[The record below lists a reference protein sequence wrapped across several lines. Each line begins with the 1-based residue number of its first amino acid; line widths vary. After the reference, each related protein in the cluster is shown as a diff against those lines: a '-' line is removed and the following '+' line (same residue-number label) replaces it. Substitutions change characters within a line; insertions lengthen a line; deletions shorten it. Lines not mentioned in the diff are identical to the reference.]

1 MRNSSYGRLAGKEE
15 AEAIITLAQQFK
27 KNLNGRSF
35 LICFGSKTLRFL
47 EVSFSAG
54 NFSHLAGIDKQNCR
68 IKPRE
73 VYARATAGTLKPQDL
88 GYSIVLKFKMKT
100 IAAKFLNEFGS
111 TATHVSAVSKRRSKV
126 NAEIWI
132 SGSKA
137 GFAIGA
143 VHIGSKKSGP
153 VTFAPTSLQLL
164 SDVELQEKSV
174 GKVEPIAV
182 ILSRRNKE
190 ISYSVIEF
198 VDENLAEIHSSSLAS
213 ILLSCGNEVALRNKY
228 PELCGRLFD
237 RDFES
242 LDDISDSATEY
253 AEECNQINARR
264 IEIEAS
270 FSK

>member
-27 KNLNGRSF
+27 KNLNGKSF

-47 EVSFSAG
+47 EVSFSTG
-54 NFSHLAGIDKQNCR
+54 NFSHLAGIDKHNCR
-68 IKPRE
+68 IKPHE
-73 VYARATAGTLKPQDL
+73 VYALATAGNLKPEDL
-88 GYSIVLKFKMKT
+88 GYSIAPKFKMKT

-111 TATHVSAVSKRRSKV
+111 TATHVSAVNKRRSKV

-143 VHIGSKKSGP
+143 IHIGSTKSGS

-174 GKVEPIAV
+174 GKVEPIAI
-182 ILSRRNKE
+182 ILSRRSKE
-190 ISYSVIEF
+190 MSYSVIEF
-198 VDENLAEIHSSSLAS
+198 VDEKIVLVQEVVPLHGQLPQRAVKLVHIAIEQTA
-213 ILLSCGNEVALRNKY
+213 VALLGIQ
-228 PELCGRLFD
+228 EIADALGRVRGNL
-237 RDFES
+237 EVPILGL
-242 LDDISDSATEY
+242 LDL
-253 AEECNQINARR
+253 
-264 IEIEAS
+264 
-270 FSK
+270 

>member
-88 GYSIVLKFKMKT
+88 GYSIVPKFKMKT

-132 SGSKA
+132 SGSKV

-190 ISYSVIEF
+190 MSYSVIEF

-237 RDFES
+237 KDFES
-242 LDDISDSATEY
+242 LDDISDYATEY
-253 AEECNQINARR
+253 PEECNQINARR
-264 IEIEAS
+264 TEIEAS

>member
-1 MRNSSYGRLAGKEE
+1 
-15 AEAIITLAQQFK
+15 
-27 KNLNGRSF
+27 
-35 LICFGSKTLRFL
+35 
-47 EVSFSAG
+47 
-54 NFSHLAGIDKQNCR
+54 
-68 IKPRE
+68 
-73 VYARATAGTLKPQDL
+73 
-88 GYSIVLKFKMKT
+88 MKR

-111 TATHVSAVSKRRSKV
+111 TATHVSAVNKRRSKV

-143 VHIGSKKSGP
+143 IHIGSKKSGP

-164 SDVELQEKSV
+164 TDIELQEKSV
-174 GKVEPIAV
+174 GTVEPIAI
-182 ILSRRNKE
+182 ILSRRNDE
-190 ISYSVIEF
+190 MSYSVIEF

-237 RDFES
+237 KDFES
-242 LDDISDSATEY
+242 LDDISESAIEC
-253 AEECNQINARR
+253 AKECNQINARR
-264 IEIEAS
+264 AEIDAS